1 MGTAII
7 NVKITIHN
15 EPDQAVK
22 IPAFSAFLEGK
33 DVKKLPMS
41 LGEALSYLEQSD
53 VVRRGMPG
61 EMYRLYHEYKFDEW
75 ARFMSTAT
83 DWDND
88 MYMECLP

>member
-33 DVKKLPMS
+33 DVKKLQSILLNPSYIILPIKIAKRNKPMKQAKS
-41 LGEALSYLEQSD
+41 QYI
-53 VVRRGMPG
+53 
-61 EMYRLYHEYKFDEW
+61 
-75 ARFMSTAT
+75 
-83 DWDND
+83 
-88 MYMECLP
+88 